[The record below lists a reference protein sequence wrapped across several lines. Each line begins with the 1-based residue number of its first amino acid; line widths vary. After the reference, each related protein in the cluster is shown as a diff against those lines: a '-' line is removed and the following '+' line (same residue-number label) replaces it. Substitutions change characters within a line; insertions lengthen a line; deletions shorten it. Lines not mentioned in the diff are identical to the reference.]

1 MNPSVERA
9 LCSASRLFLAVSCQ
23 PLVSD
28 MIRLDVFA
36 IKALLT
42 FKKRQDFL
50 TFTCLSGL
58 TSSTGEQG
66 TECTP
71 SLVM

>member
-28 MIRLDVFA
+28 MIRLDVNLPL
-36 IKALLT
+36 KH
-42 FKKRQDFL
+42 
-50 TFTCLSGL
+50 CLHFNNDRI
-58 TSSTGEQG
+58 
-66 TECTP
+66 
-71 SLVM
+71 SLPLHV